1 VASSVAE
8 VGISAAFALLGCF
21 MTALP
26 WTVVG
31 AIFISALA
39 FGVVADLV
47 KLPLFRRFGL
57 L

>member
-1 VASSVAE
+1 
-8 VGISAAFALLGCF
+8 

-26 WTVVG
+26 WKIVG
-31 AIFISALA
+31 AIFIAALA
-39 FGVVADLV
+39 FGVAADLI